1 MNEFDQLNE
10 NYDDYIKKVVQRDTF
25 VNVQTQKTVE
35 KYIEQSPVKVKK
47 ISYSQIKVIA
57 VLAILLTLSLCYNL
71 YITFFKDTFPLPG
84 MSSTSQNE
92 EVTNVIKLP
101 VVEEPEEEPEEK
113 PKKVEKEDK
122 EDEEDKDK
130 DKEEKT
136 KNTVKE
142 EVTNTAN
149 EVNENT
155 VSEDTTNTT
164 PPANIASVD
173 NGMLIPTSITGIKA
187 SDLDDLEAFIQKYGF
202 TINRVNY
209 EEETVESDTMLL
221 VYAKKYFDSITE
233 KQVRANPTVSYTP
246 TADNLH
252 KFLAELTTRDYTRQ
266 KVLDTY
272 KNVISYNAPTNSYV
286 FGDDYKVFDDE
297 KYICS
302 DIQITDQDGDTYTGT
317 CKVRRLRDIEE
328 KKKGKT
334 VVNTEETVY
343 EVTIKFK
350 FNANYSYQRFK
361 IVSLKANN
369 TSFYPDNTRHLQ

>member
-1 MNEFDQLNE
+1 MSEFDQLNE

-57 VLAILLTLSLCYNL
+57 VLAVLLTLSLCYNL
-71 YITFFKDTFPLPG
+71 YVTFFKDTFPLPG
-84 MSSTSQNE
+84 MSNTSQNE
-92 EVTNVIKLP
+92 GVTNVVKLP
-101 VVEEPEEEPEEK
+101 VVEEPEEEPEEE
-113 PKKVEKEDK
+113 PKKEEK
-122 EDEEDKDK
+122 EDEEDKKDK
-130 DKEEKT
+130 DKDEEKEDT
-136 KNTVKE
+136 KNTVKN

-149 EVNENT
+149 ENT
-155 VSEDTTNTT
+155 VAEDNENTT

-187 SDLDDLEAFIQKYGF
+187 SDLDELEAFIQKYGF

-221 VYAKKYFDSITE
+221 VYAKKFFDSVSE
-233 KQVRANPTVSYTP
+233 KTVRANPNISYTP

-252 KFLAELTTRDYTRQ
+252 KFLAEISTRDYTRQ

-272 KNVISYNAPTNSYV
+272 KNVIQYNGPTNSYV
-286 FGDDYKVFDDE
+286 FGDDSKVFDDE

-302 DIQITDQDGDTYTGT
+302 DIQITDQDDDTYTGT
-317 CKVRRLRDIEE
+317 CKVRRLRDIEQ
-328 KKKGKT
+328 KKKGK
-334 VVNTEETVY
+334 VIVNTEETVY
-343 EVTIKFK
+343 EVTLKFK
-350 FNANYSYQRFK
+350 FNVNYSYQRFK

>member
-57 VLAILLTLSLCYNL
+57 VLAVLLTLSLCYNL
-71 YITFFKDTFPLPG
+71 YVTFFKDTFPLPG
-84 MSSTSQNE
+84 MSTTSQNE
-92 EVTNVIKLP
+92 GVTNVVKLP
-101 VVEEPEEEPEEK
+101 VVEEPEEEPEEE
-113 PKKVEKEDK
+113 PKKEEK
-122 EDEEDKDK
+122 EDEEDKKDK
-130 DKEEKT
+130 DKDEEKEDT
-136 KNTVKE
+136 KNTVKN

-149 EVNENT
+149 ENT
-155 VSEDTTNTT
+155 VAEDNENTT

-187 SDLDDLEAFIQKYGF
+187 SDLDELEAFIQKYGF

-221 VYAKKYFDSITE
+221 VYAKKFFDSVSE
-233 KQVRANPTVSYTP
+233 KTVRANPNISYTP

-252 KFLAELTTRDYTRQ
+252 KFLAEISTRDYTRQ

-272 KNVISYNAPTNSYV
+272 KNVIQYNGPTNSYV
-286 FGDDYKVFDDE
+286 FGDDSKVFDDE

-317 CKVRRLRDIEE
+317 CKVRRLRDIEQ
-328 KKKGKT
+328 KKKGK
-334 VVNTEETVY
+334 VIVNTEETVY
-343 EVTIKFK
+343 EVTLKFK